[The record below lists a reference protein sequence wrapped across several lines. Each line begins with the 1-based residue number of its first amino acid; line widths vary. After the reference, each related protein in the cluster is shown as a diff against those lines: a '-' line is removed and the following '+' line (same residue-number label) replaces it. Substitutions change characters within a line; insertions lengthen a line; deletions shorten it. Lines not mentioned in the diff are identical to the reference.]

1 MEPRVQR
8 RVQRYGWDL
17 AAEEYE
23 RLWQAQLAR
32 AQSRLLDC
40 AWPMRGER
48 VLDVACGTGLVSIAA
63 ATSVR
68 PEGHVIGVDISER
81 MIDRARIRAKDRN
94 VSNVSFER
102 MGAENLDLP
111 DAAFDVVLCSLGLM
125 YVPDPARALQE
136 MARVLRPGGRVAMA
150 VWGERERCGWSSVFP
165 IVNAETASDVCPL
178 FFSLGAEGVLAG
190 ECAAAG
196 FASIEEYRIDA
207 TLDYADLDEACQAA
221 LIGGPVAL
229 AWSRFDEAVR
239 AKVWRRYADS
249 IAKYRHGEG
258 YRIPGEFVVARAVVP
273 ATARSP
279 VGSTLESVET

>member
-1 MEPRVQR
+1 MELRVQ
-8 RVQRYGWDL
+8 L
-17 AAEEYE
+17 T
-23 RLWQAQLAR
+23 R

-40 AWPMRGER
+40 AWPMRAER

-63 ATSVR
+63 AMSVR

-94 VSNVSFER
+94 VPNVLFKR

-125 YVPDPARALQE
+125 YVPDPARALRE
-136 MARVLRPGGRVAMA
+136 MARVLRPGGRIAMA
-150 VWGERERCGWSSVFP
+150 VSGERERCG
-165 IVNAETASDVCPL
+165 
-178 FFSLGAEGVLAG
+178 SLGAEGVLAR

-196 FASIEEYRIDA
+196 FASIEEYRIDT
-207 TLDYADLDEACQAA
+207 TLDYAGLEEACQAA

-249 IAKYRHGEG
+249 IAKWRHGEG

-273 ATARSP
+273 DTARSL
-279 VGSTLESVET
+279 VGSTLERAET

>member
-1 MEPRVQR
+1 ME
-8 RVQRYGWDL
+8 
-17 AAEEYE
+17 
-23 RLWQAQLAR
+23 AR

-48 VLDVACGTGLVSIAA
+48 VLDVACGTGLLSIAA

-125 YVPDPARALQE
+125 YVPDPARALRE
-136 MARVLRPGGRVAMA
+136 MARVLRPGGRIAIA
-150 VWGERERCGWSSVFP
+150 VSGERERRG
-165 IVNAETASDVCPL
+165 
-178 FFSLGAEGVLAG
+178 SLGAEGVLAG
-190 ECAAAG
+190 ECANAG
-196 FASIEEYRIDA
+196 FASIEEYRID
-207 TLDYADLDEACQAA
+207 TTQ
-221 LIGGPVAL
+221 
-229 AWSRFDEAVR
+229 
-239 AKVWRRYADS
+239 WRR
-249 IAKYRHGEG
+249 GEG
-258 YRIPGEFVVARAVVP
+258 CRVLGEFVVARAVAP

-279 VGSTLESVET
+279 VGSTLEKAET